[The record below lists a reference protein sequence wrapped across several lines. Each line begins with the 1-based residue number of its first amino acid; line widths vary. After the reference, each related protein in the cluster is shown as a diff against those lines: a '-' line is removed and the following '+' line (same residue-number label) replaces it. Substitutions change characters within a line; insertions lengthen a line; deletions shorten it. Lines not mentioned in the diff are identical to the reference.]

1 VSPALDLEVDQ
12 PAHGAFG
19 PGDWV
24 RGRVTVLGG
33 GKSRALTVV
42 LRYRERTDDY
52 SATAATY
59 EVAPLHVGDLVAR
72 DSFAYA
78 VQLPAD
84 ALPGYSSANGELYWE
99 VEARSDELGPDTVTQ
114 LRIEVAI
121 RR

>member
-1 VSPALDLEVDQ
+1 VSPALDLQVEQ
-12 PAHGAFG
+12 APGGALH

-33 GKSRALTVV
+33 GSSRALKVT
-42 LRYRERTDDY
+42 LRYCERTDDY

-59 EVAPLHVGDLVAR
+59 EAPPLHSGDLVAR
-72 DSFAYA
+72 DSFTYA

-84 ALPGYSSANGELYWE
+84 ALPCHSSANGELYWE

-114 LRIEVAI
+114 QRLEVAA

>member
-1 VSPALDLEVDQ
+1 VSPALDLEVEQ
-12 PAHGAFG
+12 PARGAFA

-33 GKSRALTVV
+33 GKSRALTVT

-52 SATAATY
+52 SSTAATY
-59 EVAPLHVGDLVAR
+59 EIAPLHVGDLVAR
-72 DSFAYA
+72 ARFDYA

-114 LRIEVAI
+114 QRIEVAI